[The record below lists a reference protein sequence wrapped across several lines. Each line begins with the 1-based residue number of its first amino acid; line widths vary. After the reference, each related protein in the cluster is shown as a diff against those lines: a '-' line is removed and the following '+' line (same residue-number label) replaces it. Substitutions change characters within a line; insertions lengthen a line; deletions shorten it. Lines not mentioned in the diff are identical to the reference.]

1 MPGAAKCEKMGI
13 MARPTV
19 IEVDLDAI
27 AHNVSRLADLVAPAR
42 LMSVVKANGYGHGAV
57 PVAET
62 ALRSG
67 AKRLGVATVEEGI
80 ELRDAGITAP
90 ILVLAEPAI
99 DDVDD
104 AAARDLAIVVGRA
117 EFVAA
122 AQHALSRRSD
132 LPMLR
137 VHVMVDTG
145 MARMG
150 CSEPEGPGLSIAAVA
165 ADRIQVDGLCTHM
178 ARADE
183 QDPDETERQ
192 LEAFNRFRYAT
203 PNAPASGR
211 IHHVSNSAAAIWHP
225 HARLD
230 MVRVGIATY
239 GLVPSSDRA
248 DDPTWKNLALRPALS
263 LRTQVSAV
271 RTIDAGDGVSYGHRF
286 IADRPM
292 RIATLPLGYADGV
305 PRALGMAGG
314 TVLIGGQHCPI
325 RGVVTMDQMMVE
337 VPEGLGVAPGMDA
350 VLIGEQ
356 GIEQITATEW
366 ADLLGTINYEIVCGF
381 GPRIPRRYLG
391 SAASQ

>member
-1 MPGAAKCEKMGI
+1 MP
-13 MARPTV
+13 RPTV

-27 AHNVSRLADLVAPAR
+27 AHNVARLAALIAPAR

-62 ALRSG
+62 ALRAG
-67 AKRLGVATVEEGI
+67 AKRLGVATVEEGV

-90 ILVLAEPAI
+90 ILVLAEPPI
-99 DDVDD
+99 DDVDE
-104 AAARDLAIVVGRA
+104 AAARDLALVVGRA

-122 AQHALSRRSD
+122 AQQSLVERAD

-150 CSEPEGPGLSIAAVA
+150 CSEPEGPGISIAAVA
-165 ADRIQVDGLCTHM
+165 ADRIRVDGLCTHM

-183 QDPDETERQ
+183 EDPDATERQ

-230 MVRVGIATY
+230 MARVGIATY
-239 GLVPSSDRA
+239 GLVPSSDRR
-248 DDPTWKNLALRPALS
+248 DDPTWTNLALRPALT
-263 LRTQVSAV
+263 LRTEVSAV
-271 RTIDAGDGVSYGHRF
+271 REIGEGDGVSYGHRF
-286 IADRPM
+286 VADRPM

-305 PRALGMAGG
+305 PRALGTAGG
-314 TVLIGGQHCPI
+314 HVLIGGQRCPV

-337 VPEGLGVAPGMDA
+337 VPDGVAVAPGTEA

-356 GIEQITATEW
+356 GAEHVTATEW

-381 GPRIPRRYLG
+381 GARIPRRYIG
-391 SAASQ
+391 SPVHQQPSASVTAARP